1 MKNNIVANNE
11 ILQSIYPDITS
22 SVNPSVCKSEPQK
35 PYELEPFWHVYAI
48 DGKFEKV
55 GKKIVTRFKVRVGY
69 RCSATKAIKTIER
82 RLIHQNHVVYLE
94 SLDDLYYYDLSA
106 LRFKSRD
113 IARLTRFF
121 SYINVDVKNYLEN
134 MYY

>member
-1 MKNNIVANNE
+1 MKNNIVVDNE
-11 ILQSIYPDITS
+11 ILSAIYPNITANTNS
-22 SVNPSVCKSEPQK
+22 LVCKSEPQK

-94 SLDDLYYYDLSA
+94 GLDDLYYYDLSA
-106 LRFKSRD
+106 LRFKGRD
-113 IARLTRFF
+113 ILRLTRFF
-121 SYINVDVKNYLEN
+121 SYINVDVKNYLKN

>member
-1 MKNNIVANNE
+1 MKNNIVVDNE
-11 ILQSIYPDITS
+11 ILSAIYPNITAS
-22 SVNPSVCKSEPQK
+22 TNSLVCKSEPQK

-94 SLDDLYYYDLSA
+94 GLDDLYYYDLSA
-106 LRFKSRD
+106 LRFKGRD
-113 IARLTRFF
+113 ILRLTRFF
-121 SYINVDVKNYLEN
+121 SYINVDVKNYLKN